1 MAETATAPP
10 PAAPASTSA
19 PASTQAPSAPAKPQ
33 SSSPGGKAPS
43 PAKSLADAYSQLDE
57 MVGEPPP
64 PRDPPA
70 PPGKTAQEGND
81 KPGSTEGD
89 EGAETETTEGED
101 TKPEE
106 QPKTPEKKGQLRPL
120 YDKLKADYAKLEA
133 KVKEL
138 ESKPA
143 QPADDPEKTKLTQTL
158 EAREKRL
165 KELEDEF
172 RFSNYER
179 STEYK
184 EKFEQPF
191 LDAYGA
197 GRAKVASLNL
207 TDAEGNARKG
217 TAEDFDSFMRITDD
231 DQAAN
236 VAAELFGT
244 KAPMVMYH
252 REKVMELNAARNKAL
267 DTYRKEGTARE
278 QARTEAAQ
286 KHQKEMAGLWQKE
299 SHGAVEKYPRLFKP
313 IDGDEKGNELLQRGF
328 ERADA
333 AFGSPLK
340 DADGKPVRLSGADLV
355 KLHAEIR
362 NKAGGFDRAIHLL
375 AKERARVK
383 ELETR
388 LKEYEDSGP
397 GGSDKGRKS
406 KKVQSTWD
414 AVDESLRSFA
424 K

>member
-1 MAETATAPP
+1 MK
-10 PAAPASTSA
+10 STG
-19 PASTQAPSAPAKPQ
+19 TPAKN
-33 SSSPGGKAPS
+33 
-43 PAKSLADAYSQLDE
+43 LADAYSQLDD
-57 MVGEPPP
+57 MVSDSPP

-70 PPGKTAQEGND
+70 PPGKTAQEGKD
-81 KPGSTEGD
+81 QTAPKEGEEGE
-89 EGAETETTEGED
+89 EGAPETKTGE
-101 TKPEE
+101 ENGE
-106 QPKTPEKKGQLRPL
+106 QKTPEKKGQLRPL
-120 YDKLKADYAKLEA
+120 YDKLKSDYAKLEA

-143 QPADDPEKTKLTQTL
+143 QPADDPEKTKLAQTL

-172 RFSNYER
+172 RFTNYER
-179 STEYK
+179 SGEYK

-191 LDAYGA
+191 IDAYGA

-207 TDAEGNARKG
+207 TDAEGNTRKG
-217 TAEDFDSFMRITDD
+217 TAEDFDSFMRVTDD
-231 DQAAN
+231 DAAAN
-236 VAAELFGT
+236 MAAELFGT
-244 KAPMVMYH
+244 KAAMVMYH
-252 REKVMELNAARNKAL
+252 REKVMELNSARNKAL
-267 DTYRKEGTARE
+267 ETYRKEGTARE
-278 QARTEAAQ
+278 QARAEMAQ

-340 DADGKPVRLSGADLV
+340 DEDGKPVRVSGGDLV

-383 ELETR
+383 ELETK
-388 LKEYEDSGP
+388 LKDFEESAP
-397 GGSDKGRKS
+397 GGGDRARKS
-406 KKVQSTWD
+406 KKPMTTWD
-414 AVDESLRSFA
+414 QVDEDLRKYA
-424 K
+424 T